1 MYLVHATAPSRGG
14 NKGWDFKGDHFPRKI
29 KYKKDALALAQEAKA
44 KGGTNV
50 KLEKVK

>member
-1 MYLVHATAPSRGG
+1 MYLVHATAPFRGG
-14 NKGWDFKGDHFPRKI
+14 NKGWDFKGNYFPRQVR
-29 KYKKDALALAQEAKA
+29 YKREALALAQEAKA

>member
-1 MYLVHATAPSRGG
+1 MYLVHATAPFRGG
-14 NKGWDFKGDHFPRKI
+14 VKGWDFQHGYFPRKI
-29 KYKKDALALAQEAKA
+29 YYKKDALALAQEAKA

>member
-1 MYLVHATAPSRGG
+1 MYLVHATSPFRGG
-14 NKGWDFKGDHFPRKI
+14 NKGWNFKHDYFPRKI
-29 KYKKDALALAQEAKA
+29 QYKKDALELAREAKA